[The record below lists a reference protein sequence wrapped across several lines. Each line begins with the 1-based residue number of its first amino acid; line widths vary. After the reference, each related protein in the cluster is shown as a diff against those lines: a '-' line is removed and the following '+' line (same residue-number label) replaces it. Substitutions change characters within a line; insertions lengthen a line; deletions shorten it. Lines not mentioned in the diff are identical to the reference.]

1 MTTTPP
7 DIAERAKTLRE
18 ALHRANYRYYVLDD
32 PEISDAEYDRML
44 RELMDLEEAHLALK
58 TPDSPTARV
67 GAPPLDKFETAAHS
81 IPMLSLDN
89 GFSDGEIMDFHGRV
103 QRLIETDEPILYT
116 AEPKMDGVAVE
127 LVYEAGRLAMA
138 TTRGDGVTGEVVTE
152 NVRTVRSVPLVLL
165 TDSPPELL
173 EVRGEVFMAH
183 ERFKELNRRR
193 TENGEPPFANPRNA
207 AAGSLRQLDSKITAT
222 RPLEIFC
229 YGAGLMRGLFPK
241 THGELLAELK
251 RLGFRINP
259 LARSGLDIEG
269 VLEFYQTLLEERT
282 RLDYEIDGLVI
293 KVDRRDFQERLGAK
307 SRSPRWAIAYKFAA
321 LQETTRIRSIEVQVG
336 RTGALTPVARLE
348 PVSVGGVTVSS
359 ATLHNE
365 DEVHRKDVREGDTV
379 LVQRAGDVI
388 PEVVKAIPSQRD
400 GSEKIFEMPKACP
413 VCGSQVERP
422 PEEAATRCIN
432 AECPAQVK
440 GRIRHFASKAAFD
453 IDGLGEKLV
462 NQLVEKGLVS
472 SFADLFDL
480 GQADFEA
487 LERMGPKSSENL
499 VNAINDRRKISLE
512 RFLYALG
519 IRHVGENVATL
530 LAVHFGTLEAVMDA
544 PTEEIE
550 AVEGIGPEIAR
561 SIRQFFD
568 KEENRRVVHRL
579 IEGGVTIKPRIQAA
593 EAKGGAEALA
603 GKAFVL
609 TGTLSG
615 MTRNEAKTRIQSLG
629 GRVTGSVSGNTDYVV
644 AGESAGSKLDKA
656 RKLGVTVLT
665 EDEFLQMIE
674 EA

>member
-1 MTTTPP
+1 MKSTPP
-7 DIAERAKTLRE
+7 DIAERADTLRE

-44 RELMDLEEAHLALK
+44 RELLDLEEAYPDLK
-58 TPDSPTARV
+58 TSDSPTARV

-81 IPMLSLDN
+81 VPMLSLDN
-89 GFSDGEIMDFHGRV
+89 GFSDGEILDFHRRV
-103 QRLIETDEPILYT
+103 QRLLETDELILYT

-127 LVYEAGRLAMA
+127 LVYEAGRLVMA

-207 AAGSLRQLDSKITAT
+207 AAGSLRQLDSKITAA

-229 YGAGLMRGLFPK
+229 YGVGLMRGLAPE
-241 THGELLAELK
+241 TQGELLNALK
-251 RLGFRINP
+251 DLGFRINP
-259 LARSGLDIEG
+259 LVRSGLDIDG
-269 VLEFYQTLLEERT
+269 VLAFYHMLMEERT
-282 RLDYEIDGLVI
+282 GLDYEIDGLVI

-321 LQETTRIRSIEVQVG
+321 LQETTRIRSIEIQVG
-336 RTGALTPVARLE
+336 RTGVLTPVARLE

-365 DEVHRKDVREGDTV
+365 DEVHRKDIREGDTV

-400 GSEKIFEMPKACP
+400 GSEKIFEMPKTCP
-413 VCGSQVERP
+413 VCGSKVERA

-462 NQLVEKGLVS
+462 DQLVEKGLIK

-480 GQADFEA
+480 SQADLEA

-499 VNAINDRRKISLE
+499 VNAINDRRTISLE

-530 LAVHFGTLEAVMDA
+530 LADRFGRLEAVMDA
-544 PTEEIE
+544 PTENIE

-568 KEENRRVVHRL
+568 KEENRRVVRRL
-579 IEGGVTIKPRIQAA
+579 IDGGVTVKARVQAD
-593 EAKGGAEALA
+593 EASEGVETLGG
-603 GKAFVL
+603 KTFVL

-644 AGESAGSKLDKA
+644 SGEAPGSKLDKA
-656 RKLGVTVLT
+656 RKLGVAVLT
-665 EDEFLQMIE
+665 EDEFLRMIE
-674 EA
+674 EG

>member
-1 MTTTPP
+1 MTAIPP
-7 DIAERAKTLRE
+7 DIAERAETLRE

-44 RELMDLEEAHLALK
+44 RELMDLEAAHPALK

-67 GAPPLDKFETAAHS
+67 GAPPLDKFGTAAHS
-81 IPMLSLDN
+81 VPMLSLDN

-103 QRLIETDEPILYT
+103 QRLLETDEPILYT

-127 LVYEAGRLAMA
+127 LIYEAGRLVMA

-152 NVRTVRSVPLVLL
+152 NVRTVRSAPLVLV

-173 EVRGEVFMAH
+173 EVRGEIFMAH
-183 ERFKELNRRR
+183 ERFKALNRRR
-193 TENGEPPFANPRNA
+193 TEKGEPPFANPRNA
-207 AAGSLRQLDSKITAT
+207 AAGSLRQLDSKITAA

-229 YGAGLMRGLFPK
+229 YGAGLMRGLSPA
-241 THGELLAELK
+241 TQGELLTDLK
-251 RLGFRINP
+251 SLGFRINP

-269 VLEFYQTLLEERT
+269 VLEFYRTLLEERSG
-282 RLDYEIDGLVI
+282 LDYEIDGLVI

-336 RTGALTPVARLE
+336 RTGALTPVARLA

-365 DEVHRKDVREGDTV
+365 DEVRRKDVREGDTV

-400 GSEKIFEMPKACP
+400 GSEKIFEMPRDCP
-413 VCGSQVERP
+413 VCGSKVERA
-422 PEEAATRCIN
+422 PEEAVTRCLN

-472 SFADLFDL
+472 SFADLFEL
-480 GQADFEA
+480 GQSDFEA

-499 VNAINDRRKISLE
+499 VIAINNRRKISLE

-530 LAVHFGTLEAVMDA
+530 LADRFDRLERVMDA
-544 PTEEIE
+544 PAEEIE

-561 SIRQFFD
+561 SIRRFFD
-568 KEENRRVVHRL
+568 KEENRRIVGRL
-579 IEGGVTIKPRIQAA
+579 VEGGVTIETRSQ
-593 EAKGGAEALA
+593 EEKGDDGAEPLA
-603 GKAFVL
+603 DKTFVL
-609 TGTLSG
+609 TGALST
-615 MTRNEAKTRIQSLG
+615 MTRNEAKARIQALG
-629 GRVTGSVSGNTDYVV
+629 GRMTGSVSGNTDFVV

-656 RKLGVTVLT
+656 RKLGVTVLN
-665 EDEFLQMIE
+665 EDEFLQMTDDR
-674 EA
+674 

>member
-1 MTTTPP
+1 MTATPP
-7 DIAERAKTLRE
+7 DIAARAESLRE

-44 RELMDLEEAHLALK
+44 RELMDLEAAHPALK
-58 TPDSPTARV
+58 TPDSPTVRV
-67 GAPPLDKFETAAHS
+67 GAPPLEKFETAAHS
-81 IPMLSLDN
+81 VPMLSLDN

-103 QRLIETDEPILYT
+103 QRLLGADEPILYT

-127 LVYEAGRLAMA
+127 LVYEAGRLVMA

-152 NVRTVRSVPLVLL
+152 NVRTIRSVPLVLL
-165 TDSPPELL
+165 SDSPPALL

-193 TENGEPPFANPRNA
+193 TEKGEPAFANPRNA
-207 AAGSLRQLDSKITAT
+207 AAGSLRQLDSKITAK

-229 YGAGLMRGLFPK
+229 YGAGLMRGLSPE
-241 THGELLAELK
+241 TQGELLADLK

-269 VLEFYQTLLEERT
+269 VLEFYRTLLEERT
-282 RLDYEIDGLVI
+282 GLDYEIDGLVI

-336 RTGALTPVARLE
+336 RTGALTPVARLA
-348 PVSVGGVTVSS
+348 PVSVGGVTVSR

-365 DEVHRKDVREGDTV
+365 DEVRRKDIREGDAV

-388 PEVVKAIPSQRD
+388 PEVVKAIPSKRD
-400 GSEKIFEMPKACP
+400 GSEKIFEMPKDCP
-413 VCGSQVERP
+413 VCGSKVERA

-440 GRIRHFASKAAFD
+440 ARIRHFASKAAFD

-462 NQLVEKGLVS
+462 NQMVEKGLVK

-487 LERMGPKSSENL
+487 LERMGPKSSGNL
-499 VNAINDRRKISLE
+499 VNAIDDRRTISLE

-530 LAVHFGTLEAVMDA
+530 LATHFGGLERVMDA
-544 PTEEIE
+544 PAEEIE

-561 SIRQFFD
+561 SIRRFFD

-579 IEGGVTIKPRIQAA
+579 IGGGVTIEARVQAE
-593 EAKGGAEALA
+593 EAKEGAETLA
-603 GKAFVL
+603 GKTFVL

-615 MTRNEAKTRIQSLG
+615 MTRNEAKARIQSLG
-629 GRVTGSVSGNTDYVV
+629 GRATGSVSGNTDYVV
-644 AGESAGSKLDKA
+644 AGEAARSKLDKA
-656 RKLGVTVLT
+656 GKLGVAVLT
-665 EDEFLQMIE
+665 EDEFLKMIE